1 MTDLKEY
8 SNMYEIITTRK
19 FMEYKNAG
27 IILMG
32 DLHKLNTACFWKK
45 HRKAVI
51 ILIDNTE
58 SERQWKILVQ
68 LTKIEYHYCPL
79 Y

>member
-1 MTDLKEY
+1 MTDIMEY
-8 SNMYEIITTRK
+8 SNMIEILTTRK

-32 DLHKLNTACFWKK
+32 DLHKLTTACFWKK
-45 HRKAVI
+45 HREAVI

-58 SERQWKILVQ
+58 SERQWNNIIAKI
-68 LTKIEYHYCPL
+68 
-79 Y
+79 